1 MEVLER
7 VWSPEKESDDLEFVK
22 DLRIILVAM
31 SEVASIIGE
40 YQWPEGVRSHRCQMS
55 QRLREWMHGEI
66 PVFHEGDQCITGF
79 TWSL

>member
-1 MEVLER
+1 VKELYDPELVKGLR
-7 VWSPEKESDDLEFVK
+7 V
-22 DLRIILVAM
+22 ILATM
-31 SEVASIIGE
+31 LEVALIIRE